1 MRAIIF
7 DIETGPLER
16 EILDELLPA
25 FSEEDVALGN
35 VKDPEKIRERIESAR
50 RKHAESFYDQAALA
64 ARTGEV
70 LAIGYRQFRTSAPL
84 LEWQTA
90 QTVLLYNAL
99 EGGPSNL
106 PSEFIDRKIQLRG
119 AVNEKEMLEVWW
131 NVVCSGN
138 TPLLVGFN
146 SHDFDLPFLLQRSLA
161 NSVPAPPIRRGHR
174 WSDYCIDLKEVWA
187 CGSRGPCSKGRLDD
201 LARFVGAAR
210 KTGDGALFH
219 EHFRADEKTRQE
231 AMAYLANDIDM
242 TVGVAWRLH
251 TLTPLHGQFEWRNPW
266 FSRPRWNGPEER
278 TVAAPEVLKPAA
290 VDGPPFDEGGEFGPV
305 SNE

>member
-50 RKHAESFYDQAALA
+50 RKHADSFYDQAALA
-64 ARTGEV
+64 ARTGQV
-70 LAIGYRQFRTSAPL
+70 LAIGYRQFRTSAPW

-119 AVNEKEMLEVWW
+119 AMNEKEMLEVWW

-201 LARFVGAAR
+201 LARFVNAKR

-219 EHFRADEKTRQE
+219 EHFRGDEKTRQE

-242 TVGVAWRLH
+242 TVGVAWRLNQMM
-251 TLTPLHGQFEWRNPW
+251 PLHGQFEWMNPW
-266 FSRPRWNGPEER
+266 FSRPRWRGHEEMEQ
-278 TVAAPEVLKPAA
+278 AAPAA
-290 VDGPPFDEGGEFGPV
+290 SKAMADGPPFDGDFGPV